1 MVRDPGRRHGRPL
14 STVTHLATTAPA
26 GSLEAAP
33 TRAFQ
38 GIASPFREI
47 ASPFRGIVSPS
58 TLPLSSPARSAAI
71 PSLAADRASV

>member
-33 TRAFQ
+33 TRAF
-38 GIASPFREI
+38 
-47 ASPFRGIVSPS
+47 RGIVSPS
-58 TLPLSSPARSAAI
+58 GGLPPPTLPLSSPARSAAI

>member
-1 MVRDPGRRHGRPL
+1 MVRDPGRWHGRPL

-38 GIASPFREI
+38 GIASPFR
-47 ASPFRGIVSPS
+47 GIVSPS
-58 TLPLSSPARSAAI
+58 TLPSSSPARSAAI

>member
-1 MVRDPGRRHGRPL
+1 MVRDPSRWHGRPL

-26 GSLEAAP
+26 GGLEAAP

-38 GIASPFREI
+38 GIASPL
-47 ASPFRGIVSPS
+47 RGIASPS
-58 TLPLSSPARSAAI
+58 TLPLSSLARSAAI